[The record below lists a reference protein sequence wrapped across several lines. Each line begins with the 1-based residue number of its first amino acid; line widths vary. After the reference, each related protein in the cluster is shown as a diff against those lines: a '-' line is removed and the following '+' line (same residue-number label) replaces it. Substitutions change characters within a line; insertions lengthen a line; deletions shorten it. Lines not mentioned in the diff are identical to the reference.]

1 MTESKHQEYDYKL
14 VTLCEAVWGK
24 GYISPGGTREVERIV
39 GDTVLEGKQ
48 VLDVGCGSGGISRF
62 LTTRFS
68 TGHITGV
75 DVDAYLVGLCRQ
87 QAGDAGLADKVSY
100 HCIEPGPLPFSDE
113 SFDIV
118 FTKDSLI
125 HIKDKT
131 AICQEVYRVLRDGGE
146 FIASDWMC
154 SEDPITP
161 EMQRYIELE
170 ELGFGM
176 GNQRQYYDALFAAG
190 FQEIQFTDRNA
201 WYRDLAREE
210 HSLLAGELYDELV
223 ADVGRDFTDHN
234 VEIWAAMCVVLDRGE
249 LRPTHWAAKKPG

>member
-1 MTESKHQEYDYKL
+1 MTESNHQEYDYKL

-24 GYISPGGTREVERIV
+24 GYISPGGPEEVERIV
-39 GDTVLEGKQ
+39 GDTVLEGKH

-62 LTTRFS
+62 IVTRFN

-75 DVDAYLVGLCRQ
+75 DVDTYLIGLCHQ
-87 QAGDAGLADKVSY
+87 QAAAVGLADRLSY

-125 HIKDKT
+125 HIEDKP
-131 AICQEVYRVLRDGGE
+131 AICKEVFRVLRDGGE

-154 SEDPITP
+154 GDSPTTP

-170 ELGFGM
+170 DLGFGM
-176 GNQRQYYDALFAAG
+176 GNQRQYHDALAGAG
-190 FQEIQFTDRNA
+190 FQNIGFTDRNA

-210 HSLLAGELYDELV
+210 HRRLAGELYDQLV
-223 ADVGRDFTDHN
+223 ADVGRDFTDFN
-234 VEIWAAMCVVLDRGE
+234 VEVRAAMCVVLDSGE
-249 LRPTHWAAKKPG
+249 LRPTLWYAKKPG